1 MSRLTA
7 LFDNSVIEDM
17 RNDIEARNLDRQVN
31 PNSMRSGDG
40 EAASRLRVAAIAS
53 YIDLVG
59 GQRIED
65 WLKRDERA
73 SHQANGLA
81 ETCFANWRGYLEGL
95 AETNAIAVTDDL
107 LFFAAAGFI
116 ADKPQE
122 VRDTLRRSRLRG
134 WLEHNRAELPRL
146 DWLERVRAYVSLAVL
161 LTVRQEG
168 RADIEDGGAAL
179 RELAGFQR
187 TVETEWITDQENQKR
202 DALTLLGFYHL
213 AEAVI
218 KTSEFLL
225 AGTLRSTGRP
235 RAITPELR
243 RLLVRAEEFLSLTG
257 DSETT
262 LWVVTVGI
270 CLDSLRGQSLWTRSR
285 GISERI
291 DRLLEELTQSG
302 RPHPVFSLLP
312 SQQEALRKAFLD
324 PSKLAIVLQMPTS
337 SGKTLLAEFA
347 IAQTFD
353 AYRDQTRVVYLVPTR
368 ALATQVRRVL
378 AEDLGPL
385 GITVS
390 AAGAAFEED
399 PYELELLRETDGVV
413 VATPEKLDLMLRA
426 HSEWFESLRLIIV
439 DEAHLLHDGERG
451 MRLEL
456 LLANIRREQPDV
468 RMILLTP
475 FMENADEIATWLS
488 PERGHSIN
496 VQWRPSRL
504 LLGLASIAGKRGDWH
519 FEINWDDPYDERVKP
534 KALIVPIGATKSK
547 VLTNI
552 DRVLLL
558 GEKLRPLGSVLAMF
572 SASPADAEEA
582 ARRFGASV
590 LPLVADDQTPQ
601 LRLAIALA
609 RHEFGEDSTVASCL
623 ERGVAYHHSS
633 LSPILRYLIE
643 DQIKARTLKFVAATS
658 TLAQGMNF
666 PVATVLVHSVH
677 KPRGLG
683 NLSAAEFWNIAG
695 RAGRVGMV
703 EQGLVVFA
711 DENHKK
717 HLEHYSSDLK
727 NVLASALLTI
737 LPNLRADRPLKD
749 QYRELPALRPFI
761 QYLAHA
767 AASTDAADA
776 IANLEELLQQSLAN
790 HQIKTTAES
799 QKLRNIARS
808 YLQQLITREGAMLRA
823 ADQTGLAT
831 FSFDELYAKLRNDPV
846 LNAGPREVL
855 GRGEPGFSKLVEAL
869 RWLPELNLAIGLGP
883 GSMNVQV
890 VARVVDGWVAGRQI
904 HELAANFPG
913 PDIFTKRRNAARY
926 LYGTVSQTLSWGTH
940 AYLRGWLMSG
950 SVPDDLPPEDKMLPA
965 YIQFGVH
972 SPEAA
977 VASLLGV
984 PRPFAEALGQIYR
997 ERSGSIT
1004 PETASQFRSYVETVD
1019 TTGWQ
1024 ETIERSGILG
1034 VRSEDLKVVYRQM
1047 QGLPIDD

>member
-7 LFDNSVIEDM
+7 LFDASVVSEM

-31 PNSMRSGDG
+31 PNSIRTGEG
-40 EAASRLRVAAIAS
+40 EAAARLRVAAIAS
-53 YIDLVG
+53 YVDLVG
-59 GQRIED
+59 LKRVED
-65 WLKRDERA
+65 WLKRDDRNMGD
-73 SHQANGLA
+73 SNGVA
-81 ETCFANWRGYLEGL
+81 ETCFANWRGYLDGL
-95 AETNAIAVTDDL
+95 GETDGIAAIDDL
-107 LFFAAAGFI
+107 LFFAVAGFI

-122 VRDTLRRSRLRG
+122 VRDTLRRPKPRS
-134 WLEHNRAELPRL
+134 WLEHNRAQLPRL
-146 DWLERVRAYVSLAVL
+146 DWLERVRSYVSLAVL

-168 RADIEDGGAAL
+168 REDIEAGGAAL

-187 TVETEWITDQENQKR
+187 TVESEWITDQDNQKR
-202 DALTLLGFYHL
+202 DALTLLAFYHL

-218 KTSEFLL
+218 KISEFLL
-225 AGTLRSTGRP
+225 AGSLKSNGRP
-235 RAITPELR
+235 RGIIPELR
-243 RLLVRAEEFLSLTG
+243 RLLVRAEEFLAMTG
-257 DSETT
+257 DSETI
-262 LWVVTVGI
+262 LWLVTVGI
-270 CLDSLRGQSLWTRSR
+270 GLDSLRGQSLWTRSR
-285 GISERI
+285 GISQRI
-291 DRLLEELTQSG
+291 DQLLQELTQSG

-312 SQQEALRKAFLD
+312 SQQEAMRQAFLD
-324 PSKLAIVLQMPTS
+324 ASKLAIVLQMPTS

-353 AYRDQTRVVYLVPTR
+353 AYRDRTRVVYLVPTR
-368 ALATQVRRVL
+368 ALATQVRRTL

-390 AAGAAFEED
+390 AAGTAFEED
-399 PYELELLRETDGVV
+399 PYELELLRDTDGVV
-413 VATPEKLDLMLRA
+413 VATPEKLDLILRA
-426 HSEWFESLRLIIV
+426 HSDWFESLRLIIV

-456 LLANIRREQPDV
+456 LLANIRREQPEV
-468 RMILLTP
+468 RMVLLTP
-475 FMENADEIATWLS
+475 FMENADEIARWLS
-488 PERGHSIN
+488 PERGHAIN

-504 LLGLASIAGKRGDWH
+504 LLGLANIAGRRGDWR
-519 FEINWDDPYDERVKP
+519 FEINWDDPYNERINP
-534 KALIVPIGATKSK
+534 KTLVVPIGATKAK
-547 VLTNI
+547 AGTNT

-558 GEKLRPLGSVLAMF
+558 GQKLRPLGSVLAIF

-582 ARRFGASV
+582 ARRFGDSV
-590 LPLVADDQTPQ
+590 LPLEADKQTPQ
-601 LRLAIALA
+601 LRLAISLA
-609 RHEFGEDSTVASCL
+609 RHEFGEDSTLASCL

-643 DQIKARTLKFVAATS
+643 DQIRGGALGFVAATS

-683 NLSAAEFWNIAG
+683 NLSSAEFWNIAG

-711 DENHKK
+711 DANHKK
-717 HLEHYSSDLK
+717 HLEHYSSGLK

-737 LPNLRADRPLKD
+737 LPSLRPDRPLKD
-749 QYRELPALRPFI
+749 QYREIPALRPFV

-767 AASTDAADA
+767 AANTNAADA

-790 HQIKTTAES
+790 HQIKTASDS

-808 YLQQLITREGAMLRA
+808 YLQQLIPRESTMLRA

-846 LNAGPREVL
+846 LNSGPQAIL
-855 GRGEPGFSKLVEAL
+855 DRGEAGFSKLVEAL

-883 GSMNVQV
+883 GSMNVQAV
-890 VARVVDGWVAGRQI
+890 GRVVDGWVAGRQI
-904 HELAANFPG
+904 HELAASFPG
-913 PDIFTKRRNAARY
+913 PDVFVKRRNAARY

-950 SVPDDLPPEDKMLPA
+950 AAPDELPPEDKMLPA

-972 SPEAA
+972 TPEAA

-984 PRPFAEALGQIYR
+984 PRPFAEALGAIYR
-997 ERSGSIT
+997 ERSGGIT
-1004 PETASQFRSYVETVD
+1004 PETASQFRDYVETVN

-1024 ETIERSGILG
+1024 EAVERSGIVG

-1047 QGLPIDD
+1047 QGLPVDD